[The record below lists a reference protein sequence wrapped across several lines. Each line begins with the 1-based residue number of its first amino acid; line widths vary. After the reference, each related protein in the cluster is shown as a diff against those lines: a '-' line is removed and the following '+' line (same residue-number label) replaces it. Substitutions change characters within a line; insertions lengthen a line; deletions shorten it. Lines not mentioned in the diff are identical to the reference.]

1 MSQKQYIYY
10 TGVGAKPNGIHSV
23 EEFID
28 IANKEFKMGCSQYL
42 MDQYKPCVQYRKMDG
57 EDARK
62 RRLNNRTKARKRR
75 YKKLVSACKKYKSK
89 TKRRDCDLN
98 EYMEYSGAD
107 YK

>member
-10 TGVGAKPNGIHSV
+10 TGVGANPNGIHSV
-23 EEFID
+23 EEFIE
-28 IANKEFKMGCSQYL
+28 IANKEFKMGCSRYL

-62 RRLNNRTKARKRR
+62 RRLNNRTNTRKRR

-89 TKRRDCDLN
+89 TKRRHCDLN